1 MFTSIGRKTPFYNKS
16 IMKISLDSTKKYIN
30 KLSEENK
37 QNNDKQNNDK
47 QNNDKQNNDKL
58 KHLKNLNFYNFNK
71 LKNTNEVT
79 EYQYKNTNYLPLCIF
94 LSLSSFMFLYSYKK
108 QI

>member
-1 MFTSIGRKTPFYNKS
+1 MFTSIGRKTPFYNKN

-37 QNNDKQNNDK
+37 QKDDKL
-47 QNNDKQNNDKL
+47 NNDKL
-58 KHLKNLNFYNFNK
+58 KHLKKVNFNY
-71 LKNTNEVT
+71 LNESKNTNEVT
-79 EYQYKNTNYLPLCIF
+79 QYQYKNTNYLPLCIF